1 MSGDDAAPSPR
12 TPPAGEGGE
21 RDAAELPLHSR
32 EGAGGRELRPL
43 CRLDDIPDNGSKG
56 FLPPPGGFTGLF
68 AIRQGDAVRVYV
80 NSCPHIG
87 TPLDWMPDRF
97 LSADGS
103 HIICA
108 THGAEFRIA
117 DGECV
122 YGPCKGDRLE
132 AVMIQI
138 NDGTVFVP
146 ENAGL

>member
-1 MSGDDAAPSPR
+1 V
-12 TPPAGEGGE
+12 
-21 RDAAELPLHSR
+21 H
-32 EGAGGRELRPL
+32 
-43 CRLDDIPDNGSKG
+43 
-56 FLPPPGGFTGLF
+56 
-68 AIRQGDAVRVYV
+68 VYV

-108 THGAEFRIA
+108 THGAEFRIS

-122 YGPCKGDRLE
+122 YGPCMGDRLE

-146 ENAGL
+146 EDAGL